1 MTHTAPIQ
9 VESGDE
15 VRGPHYRQWHSVIA
29 PHTESTLYTLGM
41 LYWECAKRNT
51 LRDHAVP
58 SVGMRHGDRVATCG
72 ARSGLA

>member
-15 VRGPHYRQWHSVIA
+15 VRGPHDRQWHSVIA

-41 LYWECAKRNT
+41 LYWECAKRVYFAGSRGT
-51 LRDHAVP
+51 GGAVSRHATRRPSGDLR
-58 SVGMRHGDRVATCG
+58 C
-72 ARSGLA
+72 